1 MSKAGMS
8 KGDMNPGRAVFL
20 AIVAT
25 VYGFLML
32 PIAIV
37 VIASFNSGKY
47 LKFPPEGFSL
57 QWYQAFFASEPFME
71 SFRLSLVVAIVSC
84 FCAVLIGTPA
94 ALYYV
99 RHAKRWRELFRLYTL
114 APLLLPEILTAI
126 ALLFFYYQ
134 IGLGTK
140 SVLGLYLGHIV
151 ICVPFIFLQ
160 VTAALYNQPPA
171 LEEAARSLG
180 ASPLTAFRRV
190 TLPLIKP
197 GVINGA
203 LFAFII
209 SFDNVSVS
217 LLLKGIGTTTL
228 PMQVFDYL
236 RWGFDP
242 TIAAASTVSILMTLG
257 AVLLVDRLVG
267 LKTMRF

>member
-1 MSKAGMS
+1 VNK
-8 KGDMNPGRAVFL
+8 PGLTFGRGLFL
-20 AIVAT
+20 ALVAA

-32 PIAIV
+32 PIGIV

-47 LKFPPEGFSL
+47 LKFPPDGFSL
-57 QWYQAFFASEPFME
+57 QWYEAFFASEPFME
-71 SFRLSLVVAIVSC
+71 SFRLSLTLAIV
-84 FCAVLIGTPA
+84 ATAAATLIATPA

-99 RHAKRWRELFRLYTL
+99 RHAKGWRELFRLYAL

-140 SVLGLYLGHIV
+140 SVVGLYFGHIV

-180 ASPLTAFRRV
+180 ASPFTAFRRV

-217 LLLKGIGTTTL
+217 LLLKGLGTTTL

-257 AVLLVDRLVG
+257 AVLIVDRLVG